1 MKENDLKTEMTAP
14 ESSVGADAEQSSQ
27 INNDNIIPD
36 YDEEFNTD
44 FFDDDCYSD
53 LRLIRMSDIKPQ
65 EVEWLWEP
73 YIPQGKITIIQG
85 DPGEGKTTLAL
96 ALAASL
102 STGKPLWNGMPTE
115 PASVI
120 YQTAEDGLADTVRP
134 RLDAMGADCGNVF
147 VIDESQK
154 CLSLSDKRIEDAIES
169 VHAKLFILDPIQ
181 AYLGADVDMH
191 RANEVRPLLHAFSQ
205 VAERTGCTMVLIAHI
220 GKKKQN
226 ALRRSLGTMD
236 IPAAA
241 RSILFVGHT
250 AESRMIAQV
259 KNSLHPLG
267 RSLTFGLDGGFHITG
282 ESNMTAEELCNCADS
297 GVALTKGD
305 VAVEKLIEL
314 LSNGPMPSEE
324 VFKRFEDMGIG
335 KRTVS
340 EAKKAAG
347 VKSVRKDG
355 IWHYEL

>member
-1 MKENDLKTEMTAP
+1 MSEKNEMTAP
-14 ESSVGADAEQSSQ
+14 ESSVGADAEQSSS
-27 INNDNIIPD
+27 NHYEDIITD
-36 YDEEFNTD
+36 YNEEFNTD
-44 FFDDDCYSD
+44 FFDDDGYSD

-65 EVEWLWEP
+65 EVEWLWDP

-102 STGKPLWNGMPTE
+102 STGKPLWNGMSTE

-120 YQTAEDGLADTVRP
+120 YQTAEDGLAETVRP
-134 RLDAMGADCGNVF
+134 RLDAMGADCSTVF

-205 VAERTGCTMVLIAHI
+205 VAERTGCAMVLIAHI

-282 ESNMTAEELCNCADS
+282 ESNMTAEELCNVADS

-314 LSNGPMPSEE
+314 LSDGPMPSEE